1 MGDYRSSP
9 ARSKKSECNKKFPK
23 EFIIIQKP
31 KSKTRISSP
40 ETIPKTSSSPSKSS
54 HSNSNISTQI
64 QFVEGKLLEPKYRE
78 LLAKYLASNSRQN
91 SPQDT
96 KIPLKST
103 KSDRKSTHRR
113 VASNAFIAPQ
123 VRPSPE
129 VAKIASLDTNCASQ
143 ERTLKSEQ
151 RRTASLEQKST
162 HSASAKNLSTS
173 NEFENYKKEY
183 EEKSKKEKIMQSIL
197 ISIKCGS
204 LIPTNSSFYMIGKQL
219 GKGAFGKVY
228 LGLHRLT
235 GLKVAIKAIDKS
247 IIQDEKTRRNV
258 FQEVYV
264 MKKVNHPNVIKLLEV
279 FESNRHL
286 MIVLEYAGGGD
297 LLQLVKSREH
307 LSETE
312 GKHVFSQV
320 IDAVKACH
328 TNNIIHR
335 DVKLDNLLIT
345 TDFTCIKLCD
355 FGVGRSVK
363 PGEKIFDQC
372 GTPAY
377 LAPEIVADRGYD
389 PFYVDIWSMGVL
401 LYAILSGTVPFRAK
415 TLPELHK
422 LILRCK
428 YEMPGNISEAAQDL
442 IRKMLSPIPHMRIS
456 LDDMKTHEWFD
467 EPSALEV
474 SGSFIE
480 DSIAPR
486 FLGGFCTTFRKPQE
500 KEILSQM
507 KQYGFPV
514 DFVYQSLKFR
524 EINHVTATYYL
535 LEISNLV

>member
-9 ARSKKSECNKKFPK
+9 ARTKKVDCNKKFPK
-23 EFIIIQKP
+23 DFIIIQKP

-40 ETIPKTSSSPSKSS
+40 ETTPKPAASPTKSS
-54 HSNSNISTQI
+54 HSNSNISI
-64 QFVEGKLLEPKYRE
+64 QGQVIDSKLLEPKYRE
-78 LLAKYLASNSRQN
+78 LLAKYLAASSRQN
-91 SPQDT
+91 SPQDH
-96 KIPLKST
+96 KNPS
-103 KSDRKSTHRR
+103 KSDRKSNHRR
-113 VASNAFIAPQ
+113 VSSSSGSSLQ
-123 VRPSPE
+123 LRPSPE
-129 VAKIASLDTNCASQ
+129 VAKIASLDANCASQ

-151 RRTASLEQKST
+151 QRTASLEQKCT
-162 HSASAKNLSTS
+162 HSASTKSLGTS
-173 NEFENYKKEY
+173 NEFENYKKDY

-197 ISIKCGS
+197 ISIKSGS

-247 IIQDEKTRRNV
+247 IIQDEKTRRKV

-297 LLQLVKSREH
+297 LLQLVKSRGY

-328 TNNIIHR
+328 VKNIIHR

-401 LYAILSGTVPFRAK
+401 LFAILSGTVPFRAK

-422 LILRCK
+422 LILRCR
-428 YEMPGNISEAAQDL
+428 YEMPEHISEAARDL
-442 IRKMLSPIPHMRIS
+442 IRRMLSPIPHMRIS
-456 LDDMKTHEWFD
+456 LDDMKTHQWFD
-467 EPSALEV
+467 DSATLEV
-474 SGSFIE
+474 SQSYIE

-486 FLGGFCTTFRKPQE
+486 FLGGFYSTFRKPQE
-500 KEILSQM
+500 KEILSLM

-535 LEISNLV
+535 LEISNSL

>member
-1 MGDYRSSP
+1 MGDYRASP
-9 ARSKKSECNKKFPK
+9 LRTKKTESSKKFSKD
-23 EFIIIQKP
+23 FIVIQKP

-40 ETIPKTSSSPSKSS
+40 ETIKNSSVGTKSS
-54 HSNSNISTQI
+54 HSNSNISI
-64 QFVEGKLLEPKYRE
+64 QGQVLDTRFLEPKYRE
-78 LLAKYLASNSRQN
+78 LLAKYLAASSRQN
-91 SPQDT
+91 SPHESRNSS
-96 KIPLKST
+96 KPFKSE
-103 KSDRKSTHRR
+103 KKHGHRR
-113 VASNAFIAPQ
+113 VTSNVSSPQ
-123 VRPSPE
+123 VARPHVE
-129 VAKIASLDTNCASQ
+129 VAKIASLEANSASQ
-143 ERTLKSEQ
+143 ERTIKNEQ
-151 RRTASLEQKST
+151 RRTVSLEQK
-162 HSASAKNLSTS
+162 HSASVKSLTGSRD
-173 NEFENYKKEY
+173 FENYKREV
-183 EEKSKKEKIMQSIL
+183 EENSKKEKIIQCIQE
-197 ISIKCGS
+197 SIKAGN
-204 LIPTNSSFYMIGKQL
+204 LIPTNASFYMIGKQL

-235 GLKVAIKAIDKS
+235 GLKVAIKTIDKS
-247 IIQDEKTRRNV
+247 IIQDERTRRKV

-264 MKKVNHPNVIKLLEV
+264 MKKINHPNVIKLLEV

-297 LLQLVKSREH
+297 LLQLVKSRNFLTE
-307 LSETE
+307 SE
-312 GKHVFSQV
+312 GKNVFSQV

-328 TNNIIHR
+328 LKNIIHR

-415 TLPELHK
+415 TLPDLHK

-428 YEMPGNISEAAQDL
+428 YEMPDNISEPAKDL
-442 IRKMLSPIPHMRIS
+442 IKRMLSPIPHMRIS
-456 LDDMKTHEWFD
+456 LDDMKTHPWFED
-467 EPSALEV
+467 PGKAEISE
-474 SGSFIE
+474 SYIE

-486 FLGGFCTTFRKPQE
+486 FLGGFYTSYRKPQE
-500 KEILSQM
+500 KEILASM

-514 DFVYQSLKFR
+514 DFVYQSLKLR

-535 LEISNLV
+535 LEISSPI